1 MSTNK
6 HAIIRYQTLDKCFR
20 NTGKRYFIEDLLE
33 ACNASLF
40 EFDSTT
46 EGIQKRQL
54 YDDVKFME
62 SAQGWSIPIEK
73 IKDGK
78 RVYYRYDDSSFSI
91 NNQPLNENEAEQI
104 KSAMLVLGRFKGLPQ
119 FEWVN
124 ELIPKLDKTFN
135 LSDQNKEIISFD
147 TNEFL
152 IGAEYISTLFS
163 AIQNQQ
169 VLEVLYQSFNSE
181 IAQIILFHPY
191 HLKQYNNRWF
201 VFGKNDGYDN
211 LTNLA
216 LDRIKQIEHSSD
228 PYDTSQMIDFE
239 EYFED
244 IIGVT
249 RPTGT
254 KTSKI
259 ILKASSPLAPYIK
272 TKPIHGSQKKIE
284 EALDYYTFSIEVI
297 PNYELNRLVLSYSD
311 GLEVLEPQELRSTIK
326 ALLEAGIKNYN
337 EEL

>member
-33 ACNASLF
+33 ACNTSLF

-62 SAQGWSIPIEK
+62 SSQGWSIPVEK

-135 LSDQNKEIISFD
+135 LTDQNKEIISFD

-152 IGAEYISTLFS
+152 IGAEYISTLFT

-169 VLEVLYQSFNSE
+169 VLEVSYQSFNSE
-181 IAQIILFHPY
+181 IAQTMMFHPY

-201 VFGKNDGYDN
+201 VFGKNGDYDN

-216 LDRIKQIEHSSD
+216 LDRIKQIDHASISFD
-228 PYDTSQMIDFE
+228 NSQMLDFE

-249 RPTGT
+249 KPLETEPT
-254 KTSKI
+254 KI
-259 ILKASSPLAPYIK
+259 LLKASSQLAPYIK
-272 TKPIHGSQKKIE
+272 TKPIHGSQKKVE
-284 EALDYYTFSIEVI
+284 ESLDFYTFSIEVI
-297 PNYELNRLVLSYSD
+297 PNYEFNRLVLSYGD
-311 GLEVLEPQELRSTIK
+311 GLEVLTPIGLRDSLKKILK
-326 ALLEAGIKNYN
+326 ESLKNY
-337 EEL
+337 EV